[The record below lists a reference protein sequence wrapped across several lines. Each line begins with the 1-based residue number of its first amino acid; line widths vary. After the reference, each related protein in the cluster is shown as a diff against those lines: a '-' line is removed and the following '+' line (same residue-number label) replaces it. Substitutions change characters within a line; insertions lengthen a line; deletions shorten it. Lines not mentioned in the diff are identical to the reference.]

1 MGPWRSGGVDVDEK
15 VQDTAAPTRP
25 DRGQATVEVALLL
38 PVLAILLLGLIQIGL
53 LVRAKVLTVHSARE
67 AARAAAVGDDAS
79 AGAAAGGLP
88 AGSYVVSATIVGDQV
103 RAVVTYVDPTNV
115 PLVGALVPDITLTSS
130 VTMRKE
136 EWPS

>member
-1 MGPWRSGGVDVDEK
+1 MHPSTGDGIGHDVATPK
-15 VQDTAAPTRP
+15 RA
-25 DRGQATVEVALLL
+25 DRGQATVEVAMLL
-38 PVLAILLLGLIQIGL
+38 PVLAILLLGLIQVGM

-67 AARAAAVGDDAS
+67 AARAAAVGDDPS

-88 AGSYVVSATIVGDQV
+88 AGRYSVTASIDGQRV

-115 PLVGALVPDITLTSS
+115 PLVGALVPDVSLTST